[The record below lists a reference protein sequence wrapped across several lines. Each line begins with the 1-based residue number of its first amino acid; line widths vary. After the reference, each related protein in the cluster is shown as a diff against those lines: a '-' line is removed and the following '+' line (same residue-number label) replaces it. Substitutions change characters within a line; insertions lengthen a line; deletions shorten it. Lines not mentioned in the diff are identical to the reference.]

1 MQLGQQNAS
10 LLVEVIYE
18 MIVLD
23 LLYYDIIV
31 KSLLY
36 VLFDSHVNVGTDR
49 YCFVLVR
56 YRFMLVRYRLAS
68 YQY

>member
-10 LLVEVIYE
+10 LLVEVIYD

-36 VLFDSHVNVGTDR
+36 VLSDSHVNDGTDR
-49 YCFVLVR
+49 YCSVQVR
-56 YRFMLVRYRLAS
+56 YRFMLVRYRLTS